1 MNDREINSS
10 ASERGPI
17 GIAIARF
24 IDFCSV
30 CLGKFT
36 KDRISIMA
44 SGVVYTTLIS
54 IVPLVTFI
62 VSILTLFDVIQPF
75 FTFLTEFFTSI
86 LGEQSGAEFVAWI
99 QQYSS
104 NARSLGIVGFVSFI
118 ITSMMLIDRVW
129 NIVNHIYRTSKTQ
142 RKLLRRLFM
151 FLIILVVAALLVGAY
166 ISVKSLL
173 SARIAKFFGW
183 ATVDTTF
190 VAIIRILLPWCIVW
204 LLIFLIIKTAPNT
217 KVASGSATLGAIVG
231 TIALGIVNKILASLI
246 SLGFNYSV
254 IYGSFAAIFL
264 FLLWVYIMWI
274 ILLTSV
280 EVSYVHQYR
289 PDRKSLKRPVSPAE
303 QLANGIN
310 VMMVIGNNFKSGTG
324 NTKVKD
330 ISEKLLMN
338 DRELYSVLDVLVDKQ
353 FFIATNPSRTSYLH
367 AKQLEDLKIV
377 DLVSSLYGE
386 VYLEQNLD
394 TIGDAIATQINDR
407 GIKTLGNL
415 TIFNLLERI

>member
-129 NIVNHIYRTSKTQ
+129 NIVNHIYRTSMTQ

-264 FLLWVYIMWI
+264 FLLWVY
-274 ILLTSV
+274 
-280 EVSYVHQYR
+280 
-289 PDRKSLKRPVSPAE
+289 
-303 QLANGIN
+303 
-310 VMMVIGNNFKSGTG
+310 
-324 NTKVKD
+324 
-330 ISEKLLMN
+330 
-338 DRELYSVLDVLVDKQ
+338 
-353 FFIATNPSRTSYLH
+353 
-367 AKQLEDLKIV
+367 
-377 DLVSSLYGE
+377 
-386 VYLEQNLD
+386 
-394 TIGDAIATQINDR
+394 
-407 GIKTLGNL
+407 
-415 TIFNLLERI
+415 